1 MGKWVGA
8 GPVTDCGVGGKVVGA
23 GSGDPPDAG
32 ETVGKENLGE
42 KRGSSCSTAGGG
54 AMGGKRGR
62 GQGSR
67 PGPLAGAGYWRR
79 GGGVGQGGSLGLG
92 SSERRKSELRK
103 ALESREPGQ
112 LLRAW
117 LGGQTESRG
126 ESWPL

>member
-8 GPVTDCGVGGKVVGA
+8 GPVPDCGVGEKVVGA
-23 GSGDPPDAG
+23 GRGDTPDAG
-32 ETVGKENLGE
+32 GTVGKENLGE
-42 KRGSSCSTAGGG
+42 KRGSSCSIAGGG
-54 AMGGKRGR
+54 AMEGKRGR

-103 ALESREPGQ
+103 TLESREPGQ

-117 LGGQTESRG
+117 LGGTDRE
-126 ESWPL
+126 